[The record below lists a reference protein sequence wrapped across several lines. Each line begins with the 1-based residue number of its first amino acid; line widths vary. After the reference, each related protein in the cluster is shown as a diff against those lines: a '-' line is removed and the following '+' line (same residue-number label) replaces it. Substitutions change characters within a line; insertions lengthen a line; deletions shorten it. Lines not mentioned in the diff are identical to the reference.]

1 MPVNTS
7 VEPCFAACLP
17 CLPCFAACF
26 KHFVV
31 FSVSSMLC
39 SMLQALCRFSVSSML
54 CSMLQALC
62 SVSSMLCSM
71 LQALCSVSSMLCSM
85 LQALCSVSSMLC
97 SMPSMLCSMLAT
109 LCSMPSTLCSILTI
123 KLINLRFTDNV
134 CLFDLHTWCVYIICL
149 KYIIHSDTWNFAT
162 CLRHSHRPWIQVTI
176 PLLCS
181 TPPLQHLCTVP

>member
-1 MPVNTS
+1 MLRRRPSLQELFPRWAPILKLVMASAMASWTS
-7 VEPCFAACLP
+7 
-17 CLPCFAACF
+17 
-26 KHFVV
+26 
-31 FSVSSMLC
+31 
-39 SMLQALCRFSVSSML
+39 
-54 CSMLQALC
+54 
-62 SVSSMLCSM
+62 
-71 LQALCSVSSMLCSM
+71 LCSVSSMLCSM